1 MRIHID
7 ALSLTCI
14 IGLLEH
20 ERLTPQRVIVTCTID
35 YRYTDGEYID
45 YAIAV
50 ALIRKTLEEERFELL
65 ETAIEVVA
73 QRFKARFDA
82 IEELYLHLCKPDIL
96 PNVRVGLS
104 ETFTF

>member
-7 ALSLTCI
+7 ALELTCI

-35 YRYTDGEYID
+35 YHFMQGAYID
-45 YAIAV
+45 YAQAV
-50 ALIRKTLEEERFELL
+50 ILIRDTLIEDRFELL
-65 ETAIEVVA
+65 EDAIEVLS
-73 QRFKARFDA
+73 QRLKARFDA
-82 IEELYLHLCKPDIL
+82 IEHLYLHLCKPDIL

-104 ETFTF
+104 ETFSF